1 MIILL
6 ALLLLSSSTYSMLD
20 YMGRPLRNSEAV
32 FKDCQESLAL
42 YDDFLP
48 GAPAMSLIAA
58 HPKFIELMQRIA
70 NQDALWIKRSG
81 RVLSVLVAMIYNSR
95 DFSDFSDI
103 PLLARVVDIFL
114 TAAEHKGHAQFINTL
129 TLTNHSCIL
138 SQAIEKNN
146 LACAEVALKHNASL
160 AIQCYSQKD
169 RTHYYPLLYACKTFG
184 ADSPMVELLC
194 KYKAP
199 MPPEDRLA

>member
-1 MIILL
+1 
-6 ALLLLSSSTYSMLD
+6 
-20 YMGRPLRNSEAV
+20 
-32 FKDCQESLAL
+32 
-42 YDDFLP
+42 
-48 GAPAMSLIAA
+48 
-58 HPKFIELMQRIA
+58 
-70 NQDALWIKRSG
+70 
-81 RVLSVLVAMIYNSR
+81 MIYNSR

-184 ADSPMVELLC
+184 ADSPMVKNC
-194 KYKAP
+194 YANIR
-199 MPPEDRLA
+199 PPCPQKIGLPKIILFWPLFPAKTLYFSYYIAFLRVILIPYN

>member
-58 HPKFIELMQRIA
+58 HPKFIELMQRDRKPRCFMDKAI
-70 NQDALWIKRSG
+70 RPST
-81 RVLSVLVAMIYNSR
+81 
-95 DFSDFSDI
+95 FSSCCDDI
-103 PLLARVVDIFL
+103 
-114 TAAEHKGHAQFINTL
+114 
-129 TLTNHSCIL
+129 
-138 SQAIEKNN
+138 
-146 LACAEVALKHNASL
+146 
-160 AIQCYSQKD
+160 
-169 RTHYYPLLYACKTFG
+169 
-184 ADSPMVELLC
+184 
-194 KYKAP
+194 
-199 MPPEDRLA
+199 